1 MQDNEQKKF
10 FSIDEIRSRYNSVNK
25 SDSVSS
31 VRQDMRVDRELT
43 ASAKHVV
50 REAKK
55 VLANI
60 GPDSF
65 DRKVP
70 SERNLVDIVRSI
82 EESEGEDL
90 TARERD
96 HALKALS
103 ASLDHYD
110 ILTPLIQNP
119 SVNDIIISKYNDISI
134 QVERRNIQTDISFPD
149 HESYLAF
156 IESLLKRAGKSCTVA
171 MPVVDV
177 AVDPSIRACVTHE
190 SLSPHGMGPLLT
202 LRVSRFKSISL
213 NGLCAL
219 GLAPKEV
226 FDYLSGLMRVNEGAI
241 LIAGEVGTGK
251 TTLVRALT
259 GTIDEA
265 EAILVI
271 EDTNEIEL
279 QRAFV
284 RTILTRESNLEGIGK
299 VSPAQAIR
307 AGMRMAMNRII
318 LGEIRDGEAA
328 EAFVDVCSSGHPG
341 ISTVHAKSAR
351 DAIGRMELFLSRA
364 QGEVGIDTIRKQ
376 IANAITVVVYIGI
389 DQVYG
394 KRKILS
400 VHEIENASDG
410 SVRMGP
416 MYEYSNDFRAHWKR
430 GTGISKFQGFLSDM
444 GIRLSPPGTVFD
456 VVEQGNVN

>member
-1 MQDNEQKKF
+1 MNDKERKKF
-10 FSIDEIRSRYNSVNK
+10 FSIDEIRSRYHEAGK
-25 SDSVSS
+25 HEIGAAT
-31 VRQDMRVDRELT
+31 RVDLKTDRELT

-55 VLANI
+55 VLASI
-60 GPDSF
+60 GSDAF
-65 DRKVP
+65 ERRVP
-70 SERNLVDIVRSI
+70 SEKNLIEIVRSI

-90 TARERD
+90 TSRERD

-134 QVERRNIQTDISFPD
+134 QVERRNIQTDIAFPD
-149 HESYLAF
+149 HSAYLAF
-156 IESLLKRAGKSCTVA
+156 IESILKRAGKACTVA

-213 NGLCAL
+213 DGLCSL

-226 FDYLSGLMRVNEGAI
+226 FEYLSGIMRVNEGAL

-251 TTLVRALT
+251 TTLVRALA
-259 GTIDEA
+259 GTIEED

-279 QRAFV
+279 QRSFV
-284 RTILTRESNLEGIGK
+284 RTILTRESNLEGVGK

-351 DAIGRMELFLSRA
+351 DAVARMELFLARA
-364 QGEVGIDTIRKQ
+364 QGDVGIETIRKQ
-376 IANAITVVVYIGI
+376 IANAITAIVYIGL
-389 DQVYG
+389 DSVYG

-400 VHEIENASDG
+400 VHEIESASDG
-410 SVRMGP
+410 SVRMGL
-416 MYEYSNDFRAHWKR
+416 MYEYSNDVRAHWKR
-430 GTGISKFQGFLSDM
+430 GTGLSKFQSFLSDS
-444 GIRLSPPGTVFD
+444 GLRLSSPGTVFD
-456 VVEQGNVN
+456 SGDIDSVN